1 MIAATLCTPQYAK
14 LCHDQVEHFRN
25 QCDLPVFAIHL
36 KEETFRISSGRK
48 LELHRMFRGQKV
60 LFFDADWR
68 AIRKLD
74 LDLLEELSETHFVA
88 VSDPG
93 VNDPGSFPK
102 NDSKQFGIDPAL
114 YFNSG
119 FFVANFALESHV
131 KAFSLAF
138 ELYRQSKNGMWG
150 SIFDF
155 GEQSYLN
162 AGVQKS
168 GASIHLLPPAWNWFH
183 YAWVQGHIEHVPRE
197 IIGLHAAGTPFDLKK
212 QTLDAQTELF
222 ARDFGNGIFNPLPP
236 HPMCEDEWFA
246 EQGFSPEQRSLVNQ
260 LFSKVLEDAGSE
272 SNLAKTHPKLV
283 EVCDWIQV
291 VTSTAFGGGT
301 TFPPAPF
308 SFDEVMLESDPA
320 PFMAGRFAQ
329 ERFDLIQQAAG
340 ESGVLDHAQDPG
352 QALVISFSSSGVLG
366 MKNDFEFVDF
376 LTERFP
382 SANKLFLRDTDQVWY
397 QNGVKGA
404 GESIEKVAE
413 FLKSK
418 IAFLKPEKVICMG
431 ICGGGYAALL
441 FGNLIEADHIVTF
454 CPRTILKDP
463 SDETTYKNWIDDVV
477 RLGAYNDLGNLNFLP
492 KTKITAFYG
501 DHECSTYISQQRRLP
516 QNSEIILLPGVNH
529 EQTGRAAIESGQLET
544 LLRFS
549 IQ

>member
-1 MIAATLCTPQYAK
+1 MIAATLCTPKYAD
-14 LCHDQVEHFRN
+14 LCHEQVEFFR
-25 QCDLPVFAIHL
+25 QHCDLPIFAIHL
-36 KEETFRISSGRK
+36 KEETFKHSAGRK
-48 LELHRMFRGQKV
+48 LELHRMFKGQKV

-74 LDLLEELSETHFVA
+74 LEMLEKLSDTHFLA
-88 VSDPG
+88 CADPG

-102 NDSKQFGIDPAL
+102 SDCKEFGIDPTL

-138 ELYRQSKNGMWG
+138 ELYRQSKNGKWG

-183 YAWVQGHIEHVPRE
+183 YAWVQGHIEHVPRS
-197 IIGLHAAGTPFDLKK
+197 IIGVHAAGTAFDSKK

-222 ARDFGNGIFNPLPP
+222 ARDFGNGIFNPLPEA
-236 HPMCEDEWFA
+236 PMCEDAWFRK
-246 EQGFSPEQRSLVNQ
+246 QGYDAHQLTVINQ
-260 LFSKVLEDAGSE
+260 LFSKCLEDAGSE
-272 SNLAKTHPKLV
+272 SVLATAKPKLV

-308 SFDEVMLESDPA
+308 SFDEVMSESDPA
-320 PFMAGRFAQ
+320 PLMAGKFAE
-329 ERFDLIQQAAG
+329 ERFSVISQAAG
-340 ESGVLDHAQDPG
+340 ECDVLDRARQQG
-352 QALVISFSSSGVLG
+352 LALIISFSSSGILG
-366 MKNDFEFVDF
+366 VKNDFEFVDF
-376 LTERFP
+376 LTEKFP
-382 SANKLFLRDTDQVWY
+382 SANKLFLRDSQQVWY
-397 QNGVKGA
+397 QNGVRGA
-404 GESIEKVAE
+404 GDSIEKVAE
-413 FLKSK
+413 FLKDK
-418 IAFLKPEKVICMG
+418 ISDLNPEKVICMG

-454 CPRTILKDP
+454 CPRTILKDS
-463 SDETTYKNWIDDVV
+463 SDNTRYKEWIEDVV
-477 RLGAYNDLGNLNFLP
+477 SPGAYNDLGDLSFP
-492 KTKITAFYG
+492 SETRVTAFYG
-501 DHECSTYISQQRRLP
+501 DQECATYLSQQSRLP
-516 QNSEIILLPGVNH
+516 KGSEIILLPGVNH
-529 EQTGRAAIESGQLET
+529 EQTARVAIQSGQLET
-544 LLRFS
+544 ILRFS